1 MRVPIAKSSVLEL
14 RDPKDS
20 AKLIWQM
27 IIKIQYVDSHND

>member
-1 MRVPIAKSSVLEL
+1 MFSWADSTLKL

-27 IIKIQYVDSHND
+27 IIKIYVDSHND